1 MRFLTKDELPLVQ
14 LLIQNDIADNVYRAS
29 AIVVGCELASL
40 PTDEE
45 RLARA
50 RLYRAWRNSQIYG
63 KRTEPCYEKA
73 IKGEVVPM
81 DDFVTRI
88 VEEVAP

>member
-29 AIVVGCELASL
+29 AIVVGLELASL

-50 RLYRAWRNSQIYG
+50 RLYRDHRNSG
-63 KRTEPCYEKA
+63 ENATVSFAVLA
-73 IKGEVVPM
+73 IAIAEATK
-81 DDFVTRI
+81 
-88 VEEVAP
+88 